1 LQLIDF
7 FLYFVI
13 YSFIGWIFESV
24 YCSVRDKKVTNRG
37 FLTGPFIP
45 IYGFA
50 GIIFV
55 IVFYG
60 RDYTLIGLFATSMLI
75 ASALEYITS
84 YLMEK
89 IFNAR
94 WWSYADDPFNLN
106 GRICLGAS
114 VAFGFLSVI
123 AVEIIHPY
131 TERFVSSLE
140 EYTRVFVAGAFFA
153 LFIIDIFGTVSQLVE
168 LNRRLKELE
177 TAFSKYVESAGIR
190 ITDIRAG
197 VIEKFEESDF
207 FSDNLKKVVS
217 KPKFQ
222 IRRLKRAFPRLKY
235 MKYNEFWERI
245 KKRIK

>member
-1 LQLIDF
+1 MQLINY

-13 YSFIGWIFESV
+13 YSFIGWIFEST
-24 YCSVRDKKVTNRG
+24 YCSIKDKKITNRG
-37 FLTGPFIP
+37 FITGPFIP

-55 IVFYG
+55 LAFYG
-60 RDYTLIGLFATSMLI
+60 KNYTLLGLFAASMLI
-75 ASALEYITS
+75 ASTLEYITS

-114 VAFGFLSVI
+114 VAFGVLSILSVKYI
-123 AVEIIHPY
+123 HLYVEN
-131 TERFVSSLE
+131 FVMSFA
-140 EYTRVFVAGAFFA
+140 EYTRVFMAGALFA
-153 LFIIDIFGTVSQLVE
+153 LIIIDIFGTVSQLIE

-177 TAFSKYVESAGIR
+177 TAFLRYVESAGIK

-207 FSDNLKKVVS
+207 FSENLKKVVS
-217 KPKFQ
+217 NPKFQ
-222 IRRLKRAFPRLKY
+222 IRRLKKAFPRLKY